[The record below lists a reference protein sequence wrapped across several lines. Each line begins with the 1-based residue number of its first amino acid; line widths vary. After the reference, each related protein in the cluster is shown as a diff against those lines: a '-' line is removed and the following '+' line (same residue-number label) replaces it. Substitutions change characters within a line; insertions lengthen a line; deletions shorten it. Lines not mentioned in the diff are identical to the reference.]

1 MVERNIPSKLVTI
14 RLTDKPCFNS
24 EIKKE
29 NIIHCSARIRNRLHR
44 DRGNQFLI
52 HHYKQNKSHSNKVNN
67 IIKYAREDEPFFVKC
82 K

>member
-29 NIIHCSARIRNRLHR
+29 IEIEIAYTNRQ
-44 DRGNQFLI
+44 G
-52 HHYKQNKSHSNKVNN
+52 KSISK
-67 IIKYAREDEPFFVKC
+67 PSL
-82 K
+82 